1 MRNAYCSCRI
11 FNGWRQSMSTPF
23 TLKDMAQYALTSALR
38 KGVEQVRV
46 TAMQD
51 VSDSFTVRN
60 DKLEKLYQA
69 GESSLF
75 IHLFADGRYGTCSTN
90 RPEEKEIDRLLDT
103 AIASTRLLAADPYRV
118 LPPAEKCYN
127 GLIRSGGGLPSDPL
141 SVEAKKK
148 TAFECAAGVW
158 GTDPS
163 LVHVTADYSDSRSC
177 LYIIDS
183 QDLYCFSSDT
193 YYSLSAECAV
203 NGPHNTRPSDW
214 YVKGGITPDAIGIG
228 ESAPDNCARLA
239 LERALAK
246 RAPGKI
252 PSGYYNMVVENRAA
266 STLLAPVI
274 QAMSGSALQQ
284 GSSFLLN
291 MLGKQIA
298 ASHFTLKDEPHL
310 PNEPGRR
317 YFDSEGLA
325 TKPRTIIENGILNL
339 YFLSTYFAGK
349 MQMTPTIEGPSV
361 LQLEGCEKDLHS
373 LFQKAGKG
381 VLVTGFNGG
390 NCNGTTG
397 DFSYG
402 IEGFLFEN
410 GDILR
415 PLNEMIISGNMKD
428 LWLRFLSAA
437 DDALHY
443 SAWQIPSLLFEN
455 IAFAGL

>member
-1 MRNAYCSCRI
+1 
-11 FNGWRQSMSTPF
+11 
-23 TLKDMAQYALTSALR
+23 MAQYALTSALR
-38 KGVEQVRV
+38 KGAEQVRV

-75 IHLFADGRYGTCSTN
+75 IHLFTDGRYGTCSTN
-90 RPEEKEIDRLLDT
+90 RPEEEEIDRLLDT
-103 AIASTRLLAADPYRV
+103 AIASTRLLAPDPYRI
-118 LPPAEKCYN
+118 LPPAEKCYK
-127 GLIRSGGGLPSDPL
+127 GTIRPGDGLPSDPL
-141 SVEAKKK
+141 SAEIKKR

-177 LYIIDS
+177 LYLIDS
-183 QDLYCFSSDT
+183 QDLSCFSADT
-193 YYSLSAECAV
+193 FYSLSAECAV

-214 YVKGGITPDAIGIG
+214 FVKGGITPDAIGIG
-228 ESAPDNCARLA
+228 GNSPNDCARLA
-239 LERALAK
+239 LERTLAK
-246 RAPGKI
+246 RSPKKI
-252 PSGYYNMVVENRAA
+252 PSGCYNMVVENRVA

-284 GSSFLLN
+284 GSSFLLD

-298 ASHFTLKDEPHL
+298 ASQFTLRDEPHL

-349 MQMTPTIEGPSV
+349 MQMEPTIEGPSV
-361 LQLEGCEKDLHS
+361 LQLCGGKNDIHS
-373 LFQKAGKG
+373 LIKLAGKG

-410 GDILR
+410 GRIIQ
-415 PLNEMIISGNMKD
+415 PLNEMVISGNMKD
-428 LWLRFLSAA
+428 FWFRFLSAA